1 MKKALALVL
10 AGIMCLPALAQKISI
25 PEYIDQYKE
34 LAIEEMRRTGVPASI
49 KLAQGIHETE
59 SGNSDLVKRSNNHF
73 GIKCKTG
80 WSGEFVYHD
89 DDALGECF
97 RKYPSAEESYRDHS
111 NFLRRSNRY
120 AFLFNLDPTDYKNWA
135 YGLKKAG
142 YATNPK
148 YPLLLIKYIEQY
160 NLQEYTLIALRKPA
174 EPTQDAGLAADNEPL
189 KNSTDIT
196 VTSTQSKEPAPED
209 RVKETSTGKT
219 LFNGL
224 RAVWAK
230 AGTSLL
236 AIASAHD
243 IPLNRLLEYND
254 LEHDGLLT
262 HDEWIYLEKKRKTGQ
277 ADAYVNPA
285 DETPRFIAQLNAI
298 QLNYLLQYN
307 GFDKSALVPAG
318 TTVRLKPAAKS
329 TAASETPAPGIVH
342 EVQPKEGLYA
352 ISRKYQVSVDT
363 IRTVNKLDSDQLK
376 IGQKLIIAK

>member
-1 MKKALALVL
+1 ML
-10 AGIMCLPALAQKISI
+10 AGILFLPALAQKISI

-148 YPLLLIKYIEQY
+148 YPALIIKYIEQY
-160 NLQEYTLIALRKPA
+160 NLQEYTLIALRKNN
-174 EPTQDAGLAADNEPL
+174 EPEQNNGLAADSL
-189 KNSTDIT
+189 
-196 VTSTQSKEPAPED
+196 QSDPASGIAGAPAEPAEPALED
-209 RVKETSTGKT
+209 RVTETSRGKT

-230 AGTSLL
+230 SGTSLL
-236 AIASAHD
+236 AIASEHN
-243 IPLNRLLEYND
+243 IPLSRLLEYND

-307 GFDKSALVPAG
+307 GFEKSALVPAG
-318 TTVRLKPAAKS
+318 TKVRLKPADKT
-329 TAASETPAPGIVH
+329 TASMETPAQGIVH
-342 EVQPKEGLYA
+342 EVKPKEGLYA
-352 ISRKYQVSVDT
+352 ISRKYQVSVDS
-363 IRTVNKLDSDQLK
+363 IRTVNKLESDQLK

>member
-160 NLQEYTLIALRKPA
+160 NLQEY
-174 EPTQDAGLAADNEPL
+174 
-189 KNSTDIT
+189 
-196 VTSTQSKEPAPED
+196 
-209 RVKETSTGKT
+209 
-219 LFNGL
+219 
-224 RAVWAK
+224 
-230 AGTSLL
+230 
-236 AIASAHD
+236 
-243 IPLNRLLEYND
+243 
-254 LEHDGLLT
+254 
-262 HDEWIYLEKKRKTGQ
+262 
-277 ADAYVNPA
+277 
-285 DETPRFIAQLNAI
+285 
-298 QLNYLLQYN
+298 
-307 GFDKSALVPAG
+307 
-318 TTVRLKPAAKS
+318 
-329 TAASETPAPGIVH
+329 
-342 EVQPKEGLYA
+342 
-352 ISRKYQVSVDT
+352 
-363 IRTVNKLDSDQLK
+363 
-376 IGQKLIIAK
+376 